1 MKATLKKI
9 DLINS
14 LIESVNE
21 CDNVPT
27 TYNGGTFPHYV
38 IIKPI
43 KVNNQFVTIESAT
56 AHYSF
61 IDKKERYNTNKVSV
75 MGDEYCKKHLNHTL
89 NIILK
94 SFNKTLQNESN

>member
-21 CDNVPT
+21 CEYYPT

-38 IIKPI
+38 VIKPI
-43 KVNNQFVTIESAT
+43 KVNKQFVTIESNIDR
-56 AHYSF
+56 YSF
-61 IDKKERYNTNKVSV
+61 IDKKERYNINKVSI
-75 MGDEYCKKHLNHTL
+75 MGDEFCNKHLNHTL

-94 SFNKTLQNESN
+94 SFNKSLKS

>member
-38 IIKPI
+38 VIKSI
-43 KVNNQFVTIESAT
+43 RVNNQFVTIESDINT
-56 AHYSF
+56 YSF
-61 IDKKERYNTNKVSV
+61 IDKKERYNINKVSI
-75 MGDEYCKKHLNHTL
+75 MGDEFCNKHLNHTL

-94 SFNKTLQNESN
+94 SFNKTLNK